1 MTEINFP
8 NPKELHENHYPS
20 ERFGA
25 SMRISQSDGH
35 SHDPEKWIG
44 NIPAN
49 TTYMTLTCKR
59 GWNSETWD
67 RLQEA
72 YESEGYSTHLRSSS
86 GTTRTV
92 SGISK
97 HAKTQLYVW

>member
-1 MTEINFP
+1 MVEFDFP
-8 NPKELHENHYPS
+8 RPKGLHDNHYPD
-20 ERFGA
+20 ERFTAG
-25 SMRISQSDGH
+25 MRISQSEGH
-35 SHDPEKWIG
+35 SHDPENWIG
-44 NIPAN
+44 NIPKD
-49 TTYMTLTCKR
+49 TPYLTLTCTR
-59 GWNSETWD
+59 GWNSDTWE

-72 YESEGYSTHLRSSS
+72 YKSEGYSTHLRSSS